1 MSKINVSYYIKEFP
15 FVSWSCQNES
25 RFDIK
30 GTIREKKRFKKACSL
45 LEKSKRILR
54 EKKTK
59 YKNNK
64 NRKRNSRI
72 YRFWNTSF
80 KIQLSL
86 EHHRNEWHRSLIW
99 GFFNSKYHST
109 IWSMIE
115 WIHGCRR
122 TMYKSK
128 GLTISYKQ
136 IFNYVRISA
145 PVSMLFKIH
154 LYRNNWNKKD
164 VGSSV

>member
-54 EKKTK
+54 EKKQNTK
-59 YKNNK
+59 TTRTQNVTVEYIAFGIPVLKYSWVLNITGMNG
-64 NRKRNSRI
+64 
-72 YRFWNTSF
+72 TGP
-80 KIQLSL
+80 
-86 EHHRNEWHRSLIW
+86 LIW

-122 TMYKSK
+122 TMYESK